1 MHLWNVRTPIFFR
14 RAAMLSTI
22 PARGAGSASLIRV
35 RPDGGCASSVNRGN
49 KRRAPDVREH
59 PRTKSGSEAMS
70 ASGLD
75 VFDRTVEI
83 THVWLNEICSDL
95 GPDKQLAWK
104 VLSTVL
110 HKLRD
115 RLTVNLAAHLGA
127 QLPLLVR
134 GVYYDQF
141 EPSRMPTECRSR
153 DEFVGEVAEWM
164 RDTRPVDPDEAVRSV
179 FRVLSRHI
187 SEGQVNKVR
196 EALPKSLRQMWESAE
211 DPTVFGEET
220 LILADDQEV

>member
-1 MHLWNVRTPIFFR
+1 MAGALPASIAGTSGVRRTF
-14 RAAMLSTI
+14 A
-22 PARGAGSASLIRV
+22 
-35 RPDGGCASSVNRGN
+35 
-49 KRRAPDVREH
+49 KH

-83 THVWLNEICSDL
+83 THVWLNEICNDL

-141 EPSRMPTECRSR
+141 EPSRMPTEFRSR
-153 DEFVGEVAEWM
+153 EEFIAEVAEWLS
-164 RDTRPVDPDEAVRSV
+164 DTRPVDPVEAIRSV

-187 SEGQVNKVR
+187 SEGQINKVR
-196 EALPKSLRQMWESAE
+196 DALPKSLRQMWVTAE
-211 DPTVFGEET
+211 DPTIIAEES
-220 LILADDQEV
+220 LILTE